1 MSNKFEQE
9 IKQLTAYISQNI
21 PITEKFQ
28 EGGFDYDNPVDVCM
42 DAVLSIRRKYNAFV
56 IPRLENFREN
66 YPNITTLKSLSKM
79 IADLGPEKFCTAWNY
94 NHPARVEMLESLTQR
109 FLKYNEANN
118 IQAELEGMQHWA
130 NSVSVL
136 NYQDF
141 GVKGIG
147 LATFQYLRM
156 LLGVQTVKP
165 DVHIKKACGLAL
177 NRTVNDLEAIELI
190 EQVSKQLGLP
200 ATVVDHN
207 IWKKFAQK

>member
-1 MSNKFEQE
+1 MSDKFEQE

-21 PITEKFQ
+21 PITQKFQ
-28 EGGFDYDNPVDVCM
+28 DEEFGYDNPVDVCI
-42 DAVLSIRRKYNAFV
+42 DAVLSIRRKYNSFV
-56 IPRLENFREN
+56 IPRLEQFKQN
-66 YPNITTLKSLSKM
+66 YPDINTLSALSKM
-79 IADLGPEKFCTAWNY
+79 IHDLGPEQFCTAWNY
-94 NHPARVEMLESLTQR
+94 NHSARVEMLQSLTQR
-109 FLKYNEANN
+109 FLEYNEANN
-118 IQAELEGMQHWA
+118 FQEELNGMKHWA
-130 NSVSVL
+130 NSVSVSK
-136 NYQDF
+136 YKDF

-190 EQVSKQLGLP
+190 EQVSKRLDLP